1 MLRTIVP
8 VTVTE
13 ALLVSTNVPED
24 DGPEWDAG
32 TTYNIGDRVILG
44 ALHKVYESAVASNSG
59 ADPSTTPANWLEVGA
74 TNGRRAFDRRLS
86 APTAKAGD
94 IQFVVQPDTL
104 VRAVGVVGAKAAS
117 ATVRVKNTSGDTLV
131 ERTQTLADYSEMID
145 ALTMVL
151 TPPDTREFAIFE
163 DIICQP
169 GNQIEIV
176 IGDGSGQA
184 EVSEVVLGDVVQ
196 IGDALFDTETGVED
210 FSDFN
215 EDQFGNVDIVERGYR
230 DIIDFPVSV
239 KTADAGRIKKRLTA
253 IRAKFAIF
261 YFTATGNDYGTT
273 VYGRYER
280 LSTILSGPTIS
291 DMNLKILGATYGA

>member
-1 MLRTIVP
+1 MLRAIVP

-13 ALLVSTNVPED
+13 ALLISTNVPED

-32 TTYNIGDRVILG
+32 TPYNLGDRVIIS
-44 ALHKVYESAVASNSG
+44 AEHKVFESAVASNSG
-59 ADPSTTPANWLEVGA
+59 ADPLTSPASWLEVGA
-74 TNGRRAFDRRLS
+74 TNGWRAFDRRLS
-86 APTAKAGD
+86 APTTKAGQ
-94 IQFVVQPDTL
+94 IKFVVEPASL
-104 VRAVGVVGAKAAS
+104 VRAVGLVGAKAAS
-117 ATVRVKNTSGDTLV
+117 ATVKVRNQEGDTLV
-131 ERTQTLADYSEMID
+131 ERTQMLADYGEMID

-151 TPPDTREFAIFE
+151 VPPDTREFAIFE

-169 GNQIEIV
+169 GNQIEIL

-184 EVSEVVLGDVVQ
+184 EVSEVVLGDVLQ
-196 IGDALFDTETGVED
+196 IGTALYDTEVGTED

-230 DIIDFPVSV
+230 DITDFPVAVQTS
-239 KTADAGRIKKRLTA
+239 DAGRIKRRLNS
-253 IRAKFAIF
+253 IRAQFALY
-261 YFTATGNDYGTT
+261 YFTTGGNDYGTT

-280 LSTILSGPTIS
+280 LSTVLSGPSTS